1 MPPRADTRGI
11 GESATVSGRAYGGS
25 ATSAIPIEQV
35 GDSDSRGTKMTLWFK
50 LIRVE
55 GKQLPSA
62 SNI

>member
-11 GESATVSGRAYGGS
+11 GESATVSDRAYGGS

-55 GKQLPSA
+55 GK
-62 SNI
+62 